1 MILKSYELEKK
12 NITQYKIFL
21 FYGQNEGLKK
31 QVIEEKFYS
40 NFDGEI
46 IKIEEAEIVKNQIE
60 FFSSLMNRSFFEKRK
75 LIIISRVTDKIL
87 NFIKEIYLKNISD
100 IIIVLNSPNLEK
112 KSKLRNF
119 FEKEK
124 NIICS
129 AFYLEEFRSLL
140 IYANKILNEHSIKL
154 SNEIINMIIERC
166 RGDRQNLNNEIN
178 KIINFSCNRK
188 NKLTFEN
195 IEKLTNLAENYTISE
210 LVDSCL
216 NKNLKKT
223 IRIINENNFSYED
236 NLIIIRMILSKV
248 KRLINLSLE
257 YNKNKNIDLTISSYK
272 PPIFWKDKIIVK
284 NQILTGS
291 EKEFKKIIYKINE
304 IELQIKKNFNN
315 SSNIIQDYL
324 LNIAKKVNN

>member
-12 NITQYKIFL
+12 NITQYNIYL

-31 QVIEEKFYS
+31 QVIEEKFCN
-40 NFDGEI
+40 NFDGEL
-46 IKIEEAEIVKNQIE
+46 IKVEEAEIIKSQIE
-60 FFSSLMNRSFFEKRK
+60 FISSLMNRSFFEKRK

-87 NFIKEIYLKNISD
+87 NLIQEINLKNISD
-100 IIIVLNSPNLEK
+100 VIIVLNSPNLEK

-119 FEKEK
+119 FEKGK
-124 NIICS
+124 NIVCS
-129 AFYLEEFRSLL
+129 AFYLEEFRTLSV
-140 IYANKILNEHSIKL
+140 YANKMLNDHSIKL
-154 SNEIINMIIERC
+154 SNEIINMVIERC
-166 RGDRQNLNNEIN
+166 RGDRQNLKNEIY
-178 KIINFSCNRK
+178 KIINFSYNK
-188 NKLTFEN
+188 NNKLTFEN

-210 LVDSCL
+210 LVDSSL

-236 NLIIIRMILSKV
+236 NLIIIRTILSRV
-248 KRLINLSLE
+248 KRLINLSSQ

-272 PPIFWKDKIIVK
+272 PPIFWKDKSIVK

-291 EKEFKKIIYKINE
+291 ENEFKNIIYKINE
-304 IELQIKKNFNN
+304 IELQIKKNFTN

-324 LNIAKKVNN
+324 LNICKKVNN